1 MPLKPTLLSL
11 LILLFCTTALFG
23 QEQEIPAYKK
33 KAIGLRTQ
41 SVRASSIDSALIYG
55 HQFLQVA
62 LNHKDDSLVLNAY
75 SNLSIFHFQASGGSD
90 STIKYLEISEEW
102 AKKLGENSYL
112 IKTYEILGAVYS
124 MRSDLDKGIENFDK
138 ALKIAEKEKD
148 SMRMAALYSNIG
160 NAYIDLDV
168 ANSREFFMKALELYQ
183 LLKVDEQDLVVI
195 YRNLSESYSDD
206 KKKQREYVKLAIEIA
221 ERNDM
226 KYEMA
231 DIYMVK
237 GTQLYGNPREQIVWY
252 EKSLQISREIGFTA
266 NIQAVLLYLI
276 GIKEELEEYQ
286 DAVRYLEEFD
296 AEFDYKTFD
305 PENKKFYLDLSS
317 RVCAKTGRFEQAFL
331 HAREFGKISD
341 SLQDLEISDQFA
353 EYNKKFALEQKNAKI
368 ARQKLEIAKESRNR
382 NRIIFG
388 GVIAFLLAV
397 GVYQWYI
404 FRQRRRKEN
413 AEVALRKEQEFNELR
428 TRFLE
433 NIAHEIRTPLTMIN
447 GYLNIALEEK
457 DNRKSIEK
465 ALESSQKVFSNAN
478 EILDLLKF
486 EKGMLA
492 LNPTRVRLNGF
503 IKRVFYSF
511 ESLAVVKEVELS
523 FQTNISNDL
532 YGGIDEDRVEK
543 ILNNLISNAI
553 KYSSAKQVVL
563 MSARLSDRELMIE
576 VRDEGPG
583 IHTDEQSRIFER
595 FYQSQKHPNVGGV
608 GVGLSLARDFAKS
621 MNGTLTLRSEEGE
634 GSSFFLK
641 LPIEAIELAE
651 EIETIEEKLAIKE
664 ASEIDVEFLKEERP
678 RLLVVEDNVEMSEF
692 LQEILREEY
701 QCKVAFDGIGALQL
715 VQKESFDLI
724 ISDVMMPQMGGFEL
738 REKILKIDKVH
749 STPFIF
755 LTAKALMEDKL
766 RGFDLGVDDYIT
778 KPFDRI
784 ELLSRIRVLLE
795 NKSERESRLK
805 DHLEFME
812 GSEGNAEEVLIQKI
826 RKSILERISDADFKV
841 AQLAEEVGYSQ
852 RQLSRIVQK
861 HIGLTPVQY
870 MLEIRLQKAYRS
882 LMEKEFMTVS
892 ELRYSIGIES
902 ASYFNRKFKERFGI
916 LPSQLLKED

>member
-1 MPLKPTLLSL
+1 MPLKPSL
-11 LILLFCTTALFG
+11 LLLLLFFCTTTLFG
-23 QEQEIPAYKK
+23 QEREMPAYKK
-33 KAIGLRTQ
+33 EALGFRTQ

-55 HQFLQVA
+55 REFLNVA
-62 LNHKDDSLVLNAY
+62 LKHKDDSLVLNAY
-75 SNLSIFHFQASGGSD
+75 SNLSVFHFQASGGSD
-90 STIKYLEISEEW
+90 STIKYLEISEKW
-102 AKKLGENSYL
+102 AKKLEDNKYL

-160 NAYIDLDV
+160 NAYVDLDV
-168 ANSREFFMKALELYQ
+168 ANSREFFMKSLEMYQ
-183 LLKVDEQDLVVI
+183 LLKVDEQELVVI

-206 KKKQREYVKLAIEIA
+206 EKKQREYVKLAIDIA
-221 ERNDM
+221 ERNEM

-237 GTQLYGNPREQIVWY
+237 GTQLYGKPEEQVVWY
-252 EKSLQISREIGFTA
+252 EKSLKISREIGFTA

-286 DAVRYLEEFD
+286 DALDYLEEFD

-305 PENKKFYLDLSS
+305 PENRKFYLDLSA

-341 SLQDLEISDQFA
+341 SLQDLEISDRFA

-368 ARQKLEIAKESRNR
+368 ARQELEIANESRNR

-388 GVIAFLLAV
+388 AIIAFLLAV

-404 FRQRRRKEN
+404 FRQRRRKES
-413 AEVALRKEQEFNELR
+413 AEMALKKEQEFNEVR
-428 TRFLE
+428 TNFLE

-457 DNRKSIEK
+457 NNQKSIEK

-486 EKGMLA
+486 EKGMLE
-492 LNPTRVRLNGF
+492 LNPSRVRLNGF
-503 IKRVFYSF
+503 VKRVFFSF
-511 ESLAVVKEVELS
+511 ESLAGVKGVELS
-523 FQTNISNDL
+523 FQTNVSNDL
-532 YGGIDEDRVEK
+532 YGDIDEGRVEK

-553 KYSSAKQVVL
+553 KYSSAKQCVS
-563 MSARLSDRELMIE
+563 MIAELSDRELTIE
-576 VRDEGPG
+576 VRDQGPG
-583 IHTDEQSRIFER
+583 IHFDEHSRIFDR
-595 FYQSQKHPNVGGV
+595 FYQSKKHPNIGGV
-608 GVGLSLARDFAKS
+608 GVGLSLARDFAQS
-621 MNGTLTLRSEEGE
+621 MGGTLTVKSEEGK
-634 GSSFFLK
+634 GSSFFLT
-641 LPIEAIELAE
+641 LPIEVIELADE
-651 EIETIEEKLAIKE
+651 LETVEAASTIKE
-664 ASEIDVEFLKEERP
+664 PSEIDVEFLKEERP
-678 RLLVVEDNVEMSEF
+678 RLLVVEDNLEMSEF
-692 LQEILREEY
+692 LQGILGEEY
-701 QCKVAFDGIGALQL
+701 QCKVAFDGIEALQL
-715 VQKESFDLI
+715 VQRESFDLI

-738 REKILKIDKVH
+738 REKILTIDKVQ

-778 KPFDRI
+778 KPFDRV

-826 RKSILERISDADFKV
+826 RKNIIERISDADFKV

-916 LPSQLLKED
+916 LPSQLLKEE